1 MPPRRILP
9 GDLCG
14 RSFAKSGFV
23 IAKKKHFFGS
33 GHGLT
38 AARVFAAR
46 SIFSA
51 AYAGVEKFR
60 L

>member
-1 MPPRRILP
+1 M
-9 GDLCG
+9 
-14 RSFAKSGFV
+14 

-38 AARVFAAR
+38 VNTRAVRKRWAARVFAAR

>member
-1 MPPRRILP
+1 M
-9 GDLCG
+9 
-14 RSFAKSGFV
+14 

-38 AARVFAAR
+38 ANTRAAHLWRTARVFAAR